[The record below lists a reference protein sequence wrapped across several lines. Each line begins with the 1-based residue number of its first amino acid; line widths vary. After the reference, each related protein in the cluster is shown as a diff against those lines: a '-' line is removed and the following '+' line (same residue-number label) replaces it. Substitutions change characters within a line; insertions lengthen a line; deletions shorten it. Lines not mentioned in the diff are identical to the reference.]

1 LGADGEL
8 ATDGQPMRTQSTAKI
23 FPDDQVRA
31 VAGSFSTPFFLYSV
45 DVIRERM
52 RSLRGAFGNLLQ
64 LAVSLKANPNP
75 TLLSKLAGDVEW
87 VDVASLGEYYL
98 ARLAGIPA
106 SKMLFIGPGKTIAEL
121 EVVIGE
127 SIGLLVVES
136 LEEMHHIER
145 ISRACGKRSNVLLR
159 INPNFG
165 RVSAGIQMSGVAS
178 QFGIDANEL
187 GMAMN
192 LLKRLEHV
200 CFKGIHV
207 YLGSQML
214 DATVLAN
221 NFRSVLALA
230 NAMRDLYA
238 EQVAVIDFGGGFG
251 VPYFPHEKPL
261 DIETLGRE
269 VIEIFSKEAAALR
282 AQGCTFLIES
292 GRFLFA
298 DAGIY
303 VCSVL
308 YKKQSYGTQYLI
320 LDGGSNFHSSLSG
333 LGKLVR
339 ANFPFYSVPRHSG
352 ESSVVKEQQAGF
364 HLAGPLCTPLDI
376 LARNAPV
383 EHHDCGDFIVF
394 EKAGAYGLT
403 FSQEKFLSH
412 TSISELAFDR
422 GRVDV
427 IKRRKGIRDLA
438 FEYDIPAYT
447 EK

>member
-1 LGADGEL
+1 
-8 ATDGQPMRTQSTAKI
+8 MRTQVTAKI
-23 FPDDQVRA
+23 FSDDRVRA
-31 VAGSFSTPFFLYSV
+31 VADSYPTPFFLYSV
-45 DVIRERM
+45 DAIRERM
-52 RSLRGAFGNLLQ
+52 AMLRGSFGNLFQ

-75 TLLSKLAGDVEW
+75 TLLKKIAGDVEW

-106 SKMLFIGPGKTIAEL
+106 SKMLFIGPGKTLAEL
-121 EVVIGE
+121 QAVIAE

-136 LEEMHHIER
+136 LEEINHIDE
-145 ISRACGKRSNVLLR
+145 ISRACGKRTNVLLR
-159 INPNFG
+159 INPDFG
-165 RVSAGIQMSGVAS
+165 RVSAGMQMSGVAS

-187 GMAMN
+187 DAAMD
-192 LLKRLEHV
+192 LLKRLGHV

-207 YLGSQML
+207 YMGSQIL
-214 DATVLAN
+214 DARVLAN

-230 NAMRDLYA
+230 NAMGNRYGEA
-238 EQVAVIDFGGGFG
+238 VSVIDFGGGFG

-269 VIEIFSKEAAALR
+269 VIELFSTEAEALR
-282 AQGCTFLIES
+282 ARGCTFLIES

-303 VCSVL
+303 VCGVL

-333 LGKLVR
+333 MGKLVR
-339 ANFPFYSVPRHSG
+339 TNFPFYSVPRHG
-352 ESSVVKEQQAGF
+352 GGRSVAKEQQTHF

-376 LARNAPV
+376 VARGAPV
-383 EHHDCGDFIVF
+383 EHHECGDLIVF

-412 TSISELAFDR
+412 TSISELAIDR
-422 GRVDV
+422 GRVDL
-427 IKRRKGIRDLA
+427 IKRRRGIRDLA
-438 FEYDIPAYT
+438 FEYDIPEYA
-447 EK
+447 E

>member
-1 LGADGEL
+1 
-8 ATDGQPMRTQSTAKI
+8 MRTQLTAKI
-23 FPDDQVRA
+23 FPDDRVRA
-31 VAGSFSTPFFLYSV
+31 VAGRFQTPFFLYSV

-52 RSLRGAFGNLLQ
+52 RSLRGAFGNLFQ

-75 TLLSKLAGDVEW
+75 MLLKKLAGDVEW
-87 VDVASLGEYYL
+87 VDVASLGEFYL
-98 ARLAGIPA
+98 ARLAQIPA
-106 SKMLFIGPGKTIAEL
+106 SRMLFIGPGKTIAEL

-136 LEEMHHIER
+136 LEEMSHIER
-145 ISRACGKRSNVLLR
+145 ISRALGKRTNVLLR
-159 INPNFG
+159 INPDFG
-165 RVSAGIQMSGVAS
+165 RVSAGMQMSGVAS

-187 GMAMN
+187 GVAMD

-214 DATVLAN
+214 DAVALAN

-230 NAMRDLYA
+230 NAVRDLYA
-238 EQVAVIDFGGGFG
+238 LPVSVIDFGGGFG

-269 VIEIFSKEAAALR
+269 VIELLAKDAAALR

-308 YKKQSYGTQYLI
+308 YKKKSYGTQYLI

-333 LGKLVR
+333 LGKIVR
-339 ANFPFYSVPRHSG
+339 ANFPFYSVPGHSG
-352 ESSVVKEQQAGF
+352 EVSVVKAQQPGF

-412 TSISELAFDR
+412 TSICELAFDR
-422 GRVDV
+422 GHVEV
-427 IKRRKGIRDLA
+427 IKRRKGIADLA
-438 FEYDIPAYT
+438 LEYDIPAYT
-447 EK
+447 EG